1 MKVVLF
7 CGGFGMRL
15 REYSDSVPKP
25 MVPIG
30 HRPMLWHVM
39 QYYAHFGHTEFI
51 LCLGYKGDV
60 IRDYFTTYSPNS
72 LGDLSGNIP
81 GWSTDVPDWD
91 IQFVETGLSA
101 NIGQRLKA
109 VELYIGTDQ
118 MFLANYS
125 DGLSDAPLPT
135 LIDFAGSTGATA
147 TFLCVKPTQTFHFVS
162 TEPNGLVTSI
172 TDIRQADMVING
184 GFFVFK
190 RDIFDYIEPGDEL
203 VQEPFQRL
211 IDQQKLAGYVYNGFW
226 ACMDTYKEKQHLE
239 DIIARGVV
247 PWEVWRGQPAH
258 ALT

>member
-39 QYYAHFGHTEFI
+39 KYYAHFGHTEFI

-60 IRDYFTTYSPNS
+60 IRDYFTNYEARALGSP
-72 LGDLSGNIP
+72 GGAY
-81 GWSTDVPDWD
+81 GWTGDVPDWD
-91 IQFVETGLSA
+91 IQFVETGLNA

-109 VELYIGTDQ
+109 VEQYISTDE

-125 DGLSDAPLPT
+125 DGLSDVPLPA
-135 LIDFAGSTGATA
+135 LIDFARATGATA

-162 TEPNGLVTSI
+162 TLETGLVSSI
-172 TDIRQADMVING
+172 TDVRQADMVING

-190 RDIFDYIEPGDEL
+190 RDIFDYIESGDEL

-211 IDQQKLAGYVYNGFW
+211 IERQKLAGFVYRGFW

-239 DIIARGVV
+239 DIIARGEV
-247 PWEVWRGQPAH
+247 PWEVWRGRPAPLL
-258 ALT
+258 A